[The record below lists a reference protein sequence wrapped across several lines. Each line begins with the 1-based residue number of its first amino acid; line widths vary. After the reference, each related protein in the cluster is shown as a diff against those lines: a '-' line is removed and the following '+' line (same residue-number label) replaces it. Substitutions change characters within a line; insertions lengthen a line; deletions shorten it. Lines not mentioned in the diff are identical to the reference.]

1 MRKDNFIPGILM
13 MVAGLFLIIKP
24 ERCVKVFIIVLGIEA
39 VINGIFNLVTMRSLA
54 TDESF
59 RLAILI
65 RGVVSIAVGVL
76 SIFLPLAFAGVMW
89 IIMMYV
95 FALYLLTASVLELFA
110 VAQIRDTGI
119 NRKQFIMEAVVS
131 IIIAVILF
139 IIPAQIGSTVLRI
152 LGVLTLVS
160 GAAYLFVVWKN
171 RSLTKNNT
179 IIEENAVVAD
189 DDGK

>member
-24 ERCVKVFIIVLGIEA
+24 EQCVKAFIIVLGVEA

-65 RGVVSIAVGVL
+65 RGVVSIAIGVL
-76 SIFLPLAFAGVMW
+76 SIFLPLVFAGVMW

-95 FALYLLTASVLELFA
+95 FALYLLSASVLELFA
-110 VAQIRDTGI
+110 VAKIRDTGI
-119 NRKQFIMEAVVS
+119 NRKQFIMEAIVS

-139 IIPAQIGSTVLRI
+139 IIPAQIGATVLRI

-171 RSLTKNNT
+171 RSFAKNNT
-179 IIEENAVVAD
+179 IIEEDAVVS